1 MFSSPILEKGSR
13 LKRGLLSWLLH
24 TKGKF
29 SEYQLTRKE
38 TLPTFRLDALVFFR
52 AKVKLDANTCYLLAA
67 HIKKSNKT
75 RHRMSREVRGRPEP
89 APPCNLL
96 RVAVQQPGSSSP
108 ASRLNRSSAGVIWM
122 WRASFSSSSFGLLA
136 WSTISVSSHLMG
148 CWFSQACSAIADL
161 STMPL
166 LQAS

>member
-1 MFSSPILEKGSR
+1 MVTAFK
-13 LKRGLLSWLLH
+13 

-67 HIKKSNKT
+67 HIKKSIKT

-89 APPCNLL
+89 TPPCNLL
-96 RVAVQQPGSSSP
+96 RVAVQQPGSSSLFISIQDTGFIVVWF
-108 ASRLNRSSAGVIWM
+108 ACACERRAFVIVK
-122 WRASFSSSSFGLLA
+122 LA
-136 WSTISVSSHLMG
+136 LGGT
-148 CWFSQACSAIADL
+148 
-161 STMPL
+161 
-166 LQAS
+166 

>member
-1 MFSSPILEKGSR
+1 M
-13 LKRGLLSWLLH
+13 KRGLLSWLLH

-67 HIKKSNKT
+67 HIKKSIKT

-136 WSTISVSSHLMG
+136 WSTISVSSHL
-148 CWFSQACSAIADL
+148 
-161 STMPL
+161 STVVHVL
-166 LQAS
+166 VVA

>member
-1 MFSSPILEKGSR
+1 MDTRHIHNTHSDIESQVGSYIGWGDQEIYFL

-67 HIKKSNKT
+67 HIKNPSKHVTGCPGKSGVVLNQP
-75 RHRMSREVRGRPEP
+75 RPAIFSGSP
-89 APPCNLL
+89 
-96 RVAVQQPGSSSP
+96 SSSRGAP
-108 ASRLNRSSAGVIWM
+108 ALRHG
-122 WRASFSSSSFGLLA
+122 
-136 WSTISVSSHLMG
+136 
-148 CWFSQACSAIADL
+148 
-161 STMPL
+161 
-166 LQAS
+166 